1 MEVHGVRLML
11 ILLYG
16 LYYLFKL
23 EIVVCV
29 DFCWRWFPYLILV
42 SIWLWLPNL
51 VPILLSPPPKTTQ
64 I

>member
-23 EIVVCV
+23 EIVVCI

-42 SIWLWLPNL
+42 WLWLPNL
-51 VPILLSPPPKTTQ
+51 VLILLIISL